1 MEEYYI
7 NSGRKVVDFIIGFF
21 GIWVVNAVLS
31 AILQGISTLAGGYF
45 DAVMV
50 VVSILLFIAEIIFLV
65 FYVRRKRRYIFIGA
79 ITALVI
85 PLLLVGA
92 CFAIFSVL
100 MSGV

>member
-7 NSGRKVVDFIIGFF
+7 NSGRKVADFVIGFF
-21 GIWVVNAVLS
+21 GIWIVNAVLS
-31 AILQGISTLAGGYF
+31 SIIQGITVLSGGYF

-50 VVSILLFIAEIIFLV
+50 VVSILLFIAEIVFLV

-79 ITALVI
+79 ISALVL

-100 MSGV
+100 MAGA